1 MNKFNVSKSAIIF
14 IKGYFWKKKISI
26 QLQMYILKNKFTQF
40 YNDVLLIWNLTISH
54 TSQNDDKLQQLLF
67 TLLVGERFVTYSIG
81 LRRGVGS
88 SITHIDDL
96 FLMFF
101 TVLLP

>member
-1 MNKFNVSKSAIIF
+1 M
-14 IKGYFWKKKISI
+14 SI

-40 YNDVLLIWNLTISH
+40 FNDVLLIWNLTISH